1 MKTYRIYTENKN
13 KDAINKIVSKS
24 FDAFTTYVST
34 YDGVGF
40 WRGTK
45 ERSLIIE
52 VITESKNANKI
63 KHVAQEIKK
72 ENKQEAVLIQEL
84 KTAIRFI

>member
-1 MKTYRIYTENKN
+1 MKTFRIYTENKN

-24 FDAFTTYVST
+24 FNAFTTY
-34 YDGVGF
+34 DAIGF
-40 WRGTK
+40 WKSTQ

-84 KTAIRFI
+84 KTATRFI